1 MAPHYSIPSLVDE
14 EGRIQALRTRTMPRH
29 RKRLHLPMPREADAT
44 ATTGGLAPAADANY
58 HEDGSEQPRLPASR
72 SVRPRPL
79 RAGPAMNQVVVV
91 TVASSQGT
99 VIAAADAEP
108 SEEPEARCRLGIC
121 RVWWSPESRAQ
132 SSAPRRLLFDSHTK
146 LLLFSETLQ
155 FITVPCAFVAPPRGA
170 VQQP

>member
-1 MAPHYSIPSLVDE
+1 
-14 EGRIQALRTRTMPRH
+14 MPRH